1 MNRKQG
7 LGWNMKGELGG
18 GGVKNMNQKG
28 AMVERRTINM

>member
-7 LGWNMKGELGG
+7 LGWNMKGEWG